1 MTCGKIDF
9 ACTRC
14 RLSKGR
20 TQVVPGTGSCD
31 SGIVFIGEAPGR
43 EEDLKGEP
51 FVGRGGRLL
60 DDALREAG
68 VDRSMIFICNLVKCR
83 PPSNRRPRKDEIA
96 ACSRFLES
104 ELRDVKPKVVCALG
118 QTVANHLLGNKMKM
132 SDLVRGERKLTLVGR
147 DVRFFVAYHPAACLY
162 QRKNLGSFKNSIK
175 TSVHASGVEKLKASR
190 VK

>member
-20 TQVVPGTGSCD
+20 TQVVPGVGSC
-31 SGIVFIGEAPGR
+31 SSPIVFIGEAPGG

-51 FVGRGGRLL
+51 FVGRGGKLL
-60 DDALREAG
+60 DKVLKEAG
-68 VDRSMIFICNLVKCR
+68 VDRSEVFICNLIKCR

-104 ELRDVKPKVVCALG
+104 ELRAVNPKVVCALG
-118 QTVANHLLGNKMKM
+118 QTVANHLLDDKKKMTE
-132 SDLVRGERKLTLVGR
+132 LVKAERRLHLLGK

-162 QRKNLGSFKNSIK
+162 QRKNIGSFRKSIE
-175 TSVHASGVEKLKASR
+175 ASLRAAR
-190 VK
+190 LRD